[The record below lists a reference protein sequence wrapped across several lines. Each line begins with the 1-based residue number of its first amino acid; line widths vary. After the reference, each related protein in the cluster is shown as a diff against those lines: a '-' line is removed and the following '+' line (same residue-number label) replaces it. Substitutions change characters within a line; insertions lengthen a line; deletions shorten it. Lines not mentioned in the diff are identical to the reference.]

1 MPFQGWHVPGCS
13 AFRVQFLQGKA
24 LPQTGT
30 FQVHCK
36 GLSGMEYCGRDQ
48 DVTHSRAAV
57 QILGLLM
64 TMHNPSTAQPGGL
77 PASPSCACLPLH
89 QALCSIPED
98 MCWL

>member
-36 GLSGMEYCGRDQ
+36 GLSGMEYWQR
-48 DVTHSRAAV
+48 SRCDSLKSCSANF
-57 QILGLLM
+57 GLA
-64 TMHNPSTAQPGGL
+64 HDNA
-77 PASPSCACLPLH
+77 
-89 QALCSIPED
+89 
-98 MCWL
+98 